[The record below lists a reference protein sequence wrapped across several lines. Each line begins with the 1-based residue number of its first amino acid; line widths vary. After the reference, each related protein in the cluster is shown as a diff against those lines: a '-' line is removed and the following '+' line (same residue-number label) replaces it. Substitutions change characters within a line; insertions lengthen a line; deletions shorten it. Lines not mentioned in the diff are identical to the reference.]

1 MCSAGYQK
9 CLGEIMKDK
18 GFLKSLLDFEFK
30 ELVTLKVIKVLYM
43 IEILAGGIV
52 GIMIFVKAFSQSF
65 AAGLLHVIAA
75 PIVFLLIVIISRV
88 IMELLMTLFR
98 IEENTRKEQPQAEA
112 VEDEAKPVTEP
123 ATSEDLESLE
133 L

>member
-1 MCSAGYQK
+1 MCNAGDKK
-9 CLGEIMKDK
+9 CLGEIMENK
-18 GFLKSLLDFEFK
+18 GFLKSLLDLEFK
-30 ELVTLKVIKVLYM
+30 ELVTLRIIKVLYV
-43 IEILAGGIV
+43 IGILAGAIV

-75 PIVFLLIVIISRV
+75 PIVFLLIVIIARV
-88 IMELLMTLFR
+88 KMELLMTLFR

-112 VEDEAKPVTEP
+112 VEDEAKPVIEP
-123 ATSEDLESLE
+123 AASKDPESPE